1 MPWPRPFPA
10 FPALP
15 AIPAFPALLAAC
27 LLAACLGP
35 KLALAA
41 AAPAVAAGTGP
52 APEAAPPREP
62 VRPLEFSSPEHAF
75 LGSRVVLQLPGG
87 RSAGGDSVVLLRT
100 RSSEGTEL
108 ALSYAELLYL
118 AGDFYGVP
126 YARVGDGK
134 PFDSAWSERS
144 EAASVAFR
152 RDLLSL
158 SYQGHVDDLP
168 RLRELEQG
176 LMQRFQQARE
186 QGRPLPTDHEDDCAF
201 MLATGAEA
209 CIRSAYDLMHLYD
222 YLGRYFDLAS
232 RSQDHF
238 GDNAQ
243 SAFLVGQRLALQQAL
258 HARGEEDLLRAYL
271 TAAFAAHFGSDA
283 FAAGHVRTDKQAIDE
298 YCSTRFG
305 EAPLGGYTAQ
315 VLSGVLVKTMHDR
328 ENRDGIVLVGRDGR
342 RWTAHGDNYLSLP
355 GGEAE
360 MQPIVRSLQLAADQV
375 FEAYGQRGRADE
387 ASYVEDRIAALRLTL
402 PDVAATR
409 DAASGNPPALFE
421 ARDGSVIWNDPERTS
436 LPLNCDTALWR
447 YAPDLARAAAAAA
460 SAPAAAS
467 ASAFASVP
475 AASDTAGRGAAAGK
489 APGAAGEAARSID
502 VTVRLESPAG
512 AAAAAP
518 RRLSCDWG
526 RIDHGDFP
534 ATDGHF
540 SQQISAHLE
549 SNGGGTGA
557 EGDLYCLVSTP
568 DLREV
573 ACQFAVHYD
582 NPYWGSDSQTLRR
595 SAGACTVELD
605 DAGRGNHWHP
615 RVVVR

>member
-1 MPWPRPFPA
+1 MPCPRPSPA
-10 FPALP
+10 LPALPALP
-15 AIPAFPALLAAC
+15 AIPALPALLAVC
-27 LLAACLGP
+27 LLALCLGP

-41 AAPAVAAGTGP
+41 AAPAVAAGP

-62 VRPLEFSSPEHAF
+62 ARPLEFSSPEHAF

-100 RSSEGTEL
+100 RSSDGTEL

-134 PFDSAWSERS
+134 SFDSAWSERS

-168 RLRELEQG
+168 RLRELQQG

-186 QGRPLPTDHEDDCAF
+186 QGRPLPTDRDDDCAF

-209 CIRSAYDLMHLYD
+209 CIRSAYDLMHLKD

-387 ASYVEDRIAALRLTL
+387 ASYVEDRLAALRRTL
-402 PDVAATR
+402 PDIAATR

-421 ARDGSVIWNDPERTS
+421 ARGGGVIWNDPERTS

-447 YAPDLARAAAAAA
+447 YAPDLTR
-460 SAPAAAS
+460 
-467 ASAFASVP
+467 
-475 AASDTAGRGAAAGK
+475 TAAAAGK

-549 SNGGGTGA
+549 SNGSGTGA

-595 SAGACTVELD
+595 SVGACTVELD